1 MDCLNLLQAMEEI
14 KGEGEEVELEDF
26 TNVMLPGKEEAIHLL
41 EEWNYDLQRKEKNT
55 LRNELNKL
63 V

>member
-26 TNVMLPGKEEAIHLL
+26 TNVMLPGKEEAIHLF
-41 EEWNYDLQRKEKNT
+41 EEWNYDL
-55 LRNELNKL
+55 
-63 V
+63 